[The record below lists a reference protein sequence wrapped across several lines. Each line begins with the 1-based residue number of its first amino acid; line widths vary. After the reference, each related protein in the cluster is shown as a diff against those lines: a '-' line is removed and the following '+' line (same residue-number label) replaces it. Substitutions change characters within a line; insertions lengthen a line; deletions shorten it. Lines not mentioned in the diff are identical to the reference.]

1 MEGASGGRA
10 VYQIRGRGSDHVYF
24 SMHGQTVCRHG
35 TMHQLGGGSVDPP
48 RGCTVRGM
56 MKRAV
61 PCPMTGGYRVGG
73 GRLGWPPMGILGRS
87 GPLGERSGRAG
98 WGGFHASF
106 GEITV
111 SRDIGG
117 RLECV
122 YLVILVYMVISL
134 DPCVWLER
142 SFGQSMVY
150 MGGPK

>member
-1 MEGASGGRA
+1 MSPRYHASARGGVRRPPPGVYSTGYDEASGAMSYDGWVQGR
-10 VYQIRGRGSDHVYF
+10 
-24 SMHGQTVCRHG
+24 
-35 TMHQLGGGSVDPP
+35 
-48 RGCTVRGM
+48 
-56 MKRAV
+56 
-61 PCPMTGGYRVGG
+61 G

-150 MGGPK
+150 MGVPK

>member
-1 MEGASGGRA
+1 M
-10 VYQIRGRGSDHVYF
+10 YQIRGFEERSRILLNAWPDCMSPRYHASARGGV
-24 SMHGQTVCRHG
+24 RR
-35 TMHQLGGGSVDPP
+35 PP

-122 YLVILVYMVISL
+122 YLVILVYMVIFL

-142 SFGQSMVY
+142 SYGQSMVY